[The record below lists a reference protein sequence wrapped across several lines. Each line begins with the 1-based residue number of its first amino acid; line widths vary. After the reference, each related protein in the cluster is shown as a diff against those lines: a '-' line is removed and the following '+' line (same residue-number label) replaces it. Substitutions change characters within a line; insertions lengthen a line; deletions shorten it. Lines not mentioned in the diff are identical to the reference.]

1 MKYTPRK
8 WELGTH
14 PANHKLNIVKPILF
28 GRNVTILPECEG
40 GHASIN
46 NIADARLI
54 AASPDMYEALNE
66 CLRYFQEQCHG
77 KRAGTHPK
85 ELMDL
90 VCAAIFKAEGKES

>member
-1 MKYTPRK
+1 
-8 WELGTH
+8 
-14 PANHKLNIVKPILF
+14 
-28 GRNVTILPECEG
+28 
-40 GHASIN
+40 
-46 NIADARLI
+46 
-54 AASPDMYEALNE
+54 MYEALNE